1 MLIVALVI
9 IAIYVLMTLT
19 SSFWVN
25 WWWFSSMHR
34 RSLLTDRYMYQGAAF
49 LIGAVVGGGII
60 GFNLILALRRTRQP
74 GGSRSMV
81 SRVSNRILFWI
92 IIAFTLVVALV
103 TGIRGVR
110 SWETW
115 ALWLNGRSFNQK
127 DPYFDRDIGFYVF
140 SLPAL
145 NTIYRSLLVLLIF
158 AIIGTIIVYALRQ
171 SLRFN
176 LAELRRAPEAARSHV
191 MTLIGLLAVVV
202 AGGRWLAVYN
212 SVYSD
217 RGVVYGP
224 SYVDMNVLRWA
235 NYAVG
240 IISLVLAVAFVLSA
254 HRLRPRLLVGSF
266 GAWAVV
272 LIIGVL
278 ALPPIVQSAFVNPSE
293 LKRERSYIAQN
304 LDLTREAYAL
314 NGVEQRES
322 SGQEPMTAETLSD
335 EQATIDNIRLWDYR
349 ITRTTFQQL
358 QSFVPY
364 YSFDD
369 VDVDQYISDSEII
382 QVLTSARELD
392 QSGLPSTSQNW
403 TNKRLVYTHG
413 YGVVVAPV
421 SQVSGQGLP
430 EMTVSN
436 IPPNGT
442 GQFAVTRPEIYF
454 GDADSSWIILNSDY
468 EEFSGLDSSSDATRY
483 EGIPA
488 GGIKLGN
495 IFKRIMLG
503 AFLSDRNVVLSGAVS
518 GDSVLVLN
526 RSVLDRVKKLTPF
539 LQFDDDPYMVIA
551 DGKLY
556 WIVDGYTTSNDY
568 PGAQPMDGINYMRN
582 SVKVVVDAYSGDVTY
597 YRTNTFDPIAD
608 AYGRLFDGLF
618 VPISDAPASIASHFR
633 YPEHLFEIQSAVYS
647 TAHVS
652 DPTSY
657 YNGEDR
663 WTIASETIDGN
674 TAQMEPYYVT
684 MRLPGEDATTYNL
697 IRPFIPGGNTNR
709 QNMTSWMTGR
719 VTPDGQLQLV
729 TYRFPRQE
737 TVFGPRQIEGRI
749 NQEPEIS
756 SQLSLWNQSGTQVIF
771 GNMLVIPIDQ
781 SVLYVQPLYLQ
792 STSVEGALPELQRV
806 IVATNEK
813 VVMRDTLAE
822 AIQAV
827 IEPSSEPVTE
837 LEPAPTPETGTNEGA
852 QPGATPVATATTP
865 PPSGTT
871 ADLAAQAQQ
880 AFDDGQTALQNG
892 DWAAYGEAQ
901 ARLESLLQQILGSSQ
916 ATPAATPAP

>member
-1 MLIVALVI
+1 MLIMAGII
-9 IAIYVLMTLT
+9 IALYILMTAT

-34 RSLLTDRYMYQGAAF
+34 RSLLTDRYLYQGVAF
-49 LIGAVVGGGII
+49 VAGLLIGGGIV
-60 GFNLILALRRTRQP
+60 GFNLILALRRTREP
-74 GGSRSMV
+74 GGSRSAV
-81 SRVSNRILFWI
+81 SRVSNRILFWLI
-92 IIAFTLVVALV
+92 VAGTVVV
-103 TGIRGVR
+103 GVITGVR
-110 SWETW
+110 AARAWETW
-115 ALWLNGRSFNQK
+115 ALWINGSSFNQE
-127 DPYFDRDIGFYVF
+127 DPYFHRDIGFYVF

-145 NTIYRSLLVLLIF
+145 NSIYRTLLVLFLL
-158 AIIGTIIVYALRQ
+158 AIAGTIVVYALRQ

-176 LAELRRAPEAARSHV
+176 LDALRRAPETARSHV
-191 MTLIGLLAVVV
+191 LTLLGIFAIVIGA
-202 AGGRWLAVYN
+202 GRWLAVFN

-224 SYVDMNVLRWA
+224 AYVDMNVLRWA
-235 NYAVG
+235 NYLVA
-240 IISLVLAVAFVLSA
+240 IISLVLAAALIISA
-254 HRLRPRLLVGSF
+254 RRLQPRLLVGSF
-266 GAWAVV
+266 GVWVV
-272 LIIGVL
+272 VFIIGVV

-293 LKRERSYIAQN
+293 LKRERDFISQN
-304 LDLTREAYAL
+304 LDLTRQAYAL
-314 NGVEQRES
+314 DSVEQRES
-322 SGQEPMTAETLSD
+322 SGQEPLTAETLSD
-335 EQATIDNIRLWDYR
+335 EQQTIDNIRLWDYR
-349 ITRTTFQQL
+349 IARTTFQQL

-369 VDVDQYISDSEII
+369 VDVDQYVSDSEIV
-382 QVLTSARELD
+382 QVLTSAREMD
-392 QSGLPSTSQNW
+392 QGGLPSTSQNW

-413 YGVVVAPV
+413 YGAVVAPV
-421 SQVSGQGLP
+421 SQVSEQGLP
-430 EMTVSN
+430 VMVVSN

-442 GQFAVTRPEIYF
+442 GQFTITQPEIYF

-468 EEFSGLDSSSDATRY
+468 DEFSGIDSGDDVTRY
-483 EGIPA
+483 QGKPT
-488 GGIKLGN
+488 GGIELGN
-495 IFKRIMLG
+495 IFKRVMLG
-503 AFLSDRNVVLSGAVS
+503 SFLGDRNVVLSGAVS

-526 RSVLDRVKKLTPF
+526 RSVLDRVQKLTPF
-539 LQFDDDPYMVIA
+539 LQFDDDPYLVIA

-568 PGAQPMDGINYMRN
+568 PGAQPSDGINYIRN
-582 SVKVVVDAYSGDVTY
+582 SVKVVVDAYTGDVTY
-597 YRTNTFDPIAD
+597 YRTNTVDPIAD
-608 AYGRLFDGLF
+608 AYGKLFDGLF
-618 VPISDAPASIASHFR
+618 VPISQAPASIASHFR
-633 YPEHLFEIQSAVYS
+633 YPEQLFDIQSDIYS
-647 TAHVS
+647 TAHVT

-663 WTIASETIDGN
+663 WTIASETIDGQ

-684 MRLPGEDATTYNL
+684 MRLPGEDPTTYNL

-709 QNMTSWMTGR
+709 QNMTAWMSGR
-719 VTPDGQLQLV
+719 VTGDGQLQLV

-806 IVATNEK
+806 IVATNDK

-822 AIQAV
+822 AIEAV
-827 IEPSSEPVTE
+827 IEPSSAPVTE
-837 LEPAPTPETGTNEGA
+837 LEPATTPETGTA
-852 QPGATPVATATTP
+852 PPGATPTVGTET
-865 PPSGTT
+865 SGET

-880 AFDDGQTALQNG
+880 AFDDGQAALQTG
-892 DWAAYGEAQ
+892 DWDAYGDAQ
-901 ARLESLLQQILGSSQ
+901 ARLESLLQQIVSG
-916 ATPAATPAP
+916 AAATPPASATPVTP

>member
-1 MLIVALVI
+1 MLIMAGIV
-9 IAIYVLMTLT
+9 IAIYILMTAT
-19 SSFWVN
+19 SGFWVN
-25 WWWFSSMHR
+25 WWWFSSMDR
-34 RSLLTDRYMYQGAAF
+34 RSLLTDRYLYQGVSF
-49 LIGAVVGGGII
+49 LAGFLVGGGII
-60 GFNLILALRRTRQP
+60 GFNLILALRRTREP
-74 GGSRSMV
+74 GGSRNVV
-81 SRVSNRILFWI
+81 SRVSNRILFWLI
-92 IIAFTLVVALV
+92 VAGTLLV
-103 TGIRGVR
+103 GVITGVR
-110 SWETW
+110 AARAWETW
-115 ALWLNGRSFNQK
+115 ALWINGSSFNQE
-127 DPYFDRDIGFYVF
+127 DPYFHRDIGFYIF

-145 NTIYRSLLVLLIF
+145 NSIYRTLLVIFLL
-158 AIIGTIIVYALRQ
+158 AIVGTIVVYALRQ
-171 SLRFN
+171 SLAFN
-176 LAELRRAPEAARSHV
+176 LAALRRAPETARSHV
-191 MTLIGLLAVVV
+191 LTLVGIFAIVV
-202 AGGRWLAVYN
+202 AAGRWLAVYN

-224 SYVDMNVLRWA
+224 SYVDMNILRWA
-235 NYAVG
+235 NYLVA
-240 IISLVLAVAFVLSA
+240 IISLVLAVALIVSA
-254 HRLRPRLLVGSF
+254 RRLQPMLLAGSF
-266 GAWAVV
+266 AAWAVV

-293 LKRERSYIAQN
+293 LKRERDYIGQN
-304 LDLTREAYAL
+304 LDLTRQAYAL
-314 NGVEQRES
+314 DSVDARES
-322 SGQEPMTAETLSD
+322 SGQEPMTEETLSD
-335 EQATIDNIRLWDYR
+335 EQATVDNIRLWDYR
-349 ITRTTFQQL
+349 ITRQTFQQL

-369 VDVDQYISDSEII
+369 VDVDQYVSDSEII
-382 QVLTSARELD
+382 QVLTSAREMD
-392 QSGLPSTSQNW
+392 QGGLPSTSQSW

-421 SQVSGQGLP
+421 SEVSNQGLP
-430 EMTVSN
+430 EMTVSG

-442 GQFAVTRPEIYF
+442 GQFAVTQPEIYF
-454 GDADSSWIILNSDY
+454 GDADSSWVILNSDY
-468 EEFSGLDSSSDATRY
+468 DEFSGLDSTNDATRY
-483 EGIPA
+483 QGMPA
-488 GGIKLGN
+488 GGIELGN
-495 IFKRIMLG
+495 IFKRIILG
-503 AFLSDRNVVLSGAVS
+503 SFLGDRNVVLSGAVS

-526 RSVLDRVKKLTPF
+526 RSVLDRVQKLTPF
-539 LQFDDDPYMVIA
+539 FQFDDDPYIVIA

-568 PGAQPMDGINYMRN
+568 PGAQPQDGINYIRN
-582 SVKVVVDAYSGDVTY
+582 SVKVVVDAYTGDVTY
-597 YRTNTFDPIAD
+597 YRTNTADPIAD
-608 AYGRLFDGLF
+608 AYGKMFGDLF
-618 VPISDAPASIASHFR
+618 VPISEAPASIASHFR
-633 YPEHLFEIQSAVYS
+633 YPERLFDIQSDVYS
-647 TAHVS
+647 TAHVA

-663 WTIASETIDGN
+663 WTIASETIDGQ

-771 GNMLVIPIDQ
+771 GNMLVIPVDQ

-813 VVMRDTLAE
+813 VVMRDTLAD

-827 IEPSSEPVTE
+827 IEPSSEAVTE
-837 LEPAPTPETGTNEGA
+837 LEPAATPETGTGQTA
-852 QPGATPVATATTP
+852 QSGATPTAGTGT
-865 PPSGTT
+865 SGAT
-871 ADLAAQAQQ
+871 ADLATQAQR
-880 AFDDGQTALQNG
+880 AFEDGQTALQNG

-901 ARLESLLQQILGSSQ
+901 ARLESLLQQIVGGSL
-916 ATPAATPAP
+916 ATPPPGATPTAP